1 MIYPDETQRLLRERK
16 FITDTEIVMLSG
28 DLIIAENVL
37 TKDRRILNK
46 SEVGQFLNNKNISE
60 SKSKSTLLK
69 G

>member
-16 FITDTEIVMLSG
+16 FITDTEIVILSG